1 MACGVLRVS
10 RRLTVRL
17 SDDDEVALEI
27 VMRRYGQRNAEG
39 AIRLCMRL
47 VAQAKDIVLE
57 SPIRDV
63 RKPGHEG

>member
-1 MACGVLRVS
+1 MVCGVLAVT

-17 SDDDEVALEI
+17 SDEDEAALEI

-39 AIRLCMRL
+39 AIRLCVRL

-57 SPIRDV
+57 SPLDLRDS
-63 RKPGHEG
+63 GHGKS